1 MLDAKLCSSVERLA
15 TVLHATPDAAM
26 GREWVWG
33 DYNEEGVRFTGFV
46 AYGHM
51 RELAALVAAE
61 RVRIGS
67 APTLAQRILAQYQL
81 AYRDMHALML
91 GIDAA
96 SAEIAPAD
104 GEWSLHQVVT
114 HMVEADVGFYAM
126 VQANIERHRNGIWSA
141 EKIRDAEYE
150 HILGLEEPLMA
161 IINGPL
167 DGLYLFHTEIHAR
180 IMADL
185 AQITDSEMELPA
197 RFWEEALFPIRF
209 RLQRFEAHLR
219 QHSIQL
225 ESTLIGIGRPPT
237 EGSRIA
243 RLLYAG
249 LAELEGCLIGAP
261 ETAAAAQTEAGE
273 VIAEIATAAE
283 QALRP

>member
-1 MLDAKLCSSVERLA
+1 MLDAQLVGSVERLA

-51 RELAALVAAE
+51 RELAALVGAE
-61 RVRIGS
+61 RLQIGS
-67 APTLAQRILAQYQL
+67 APTIAQRMLAQYQW
-81 AYRDMHALML
+81 AYRDMQALML

-96 SAEIAPAD
+96 TAEIAPAE
-104 GEWSLHQVVT
+104 GEWPLHQVVT

-141 EKIRDAEYE
+141 EKITDAEYE
-150 HILGLEEPLMA
+150 QLLGPEEPLMA

-167 DGLYLFHTEIHAR
+167 GGLQLFHTEIHAR

-185 AQITDSEMELPA
+185 AQITDAETVLPA
-197 RFWEEALFPIRF
+197 RFWEETLFPIRF

-225 ESTLIGIGRPPT
+225 ESTLVGIGRPPT

-261 ETAAAAQTEAGE
+261 ETAADAQIEAAEA
-273 VIAEIATAAE
+273 IAELAGAAE
-283 QALRP
+283 KVLRP